1 MKLSHAQHG
10 FRERRSCLSQLLE
23 HYEYILK
30 GLEEGFNVETVYL
43 DFSKAFDKVDIG
55 ILGSKM
61 REKGIHGKLAVW
73 IHNFLTER
81 KQFVIANNV
90 KSQQS

>member
-1 MKLSHAQHG
+1 MCNIPLAPRKIFERIIKKYLQEHLEYHMKISQAQHG

-43 DFSKAFDKVDIG
+43 DFSKAFNKVDIG
-55 ILGSKM
+55 IL
-61 REKGIHGKLAVW
+61 
-73 IHNFLTER
+73 
-81 KQFVIANNV
+81 
-90 KSQQS
+90 